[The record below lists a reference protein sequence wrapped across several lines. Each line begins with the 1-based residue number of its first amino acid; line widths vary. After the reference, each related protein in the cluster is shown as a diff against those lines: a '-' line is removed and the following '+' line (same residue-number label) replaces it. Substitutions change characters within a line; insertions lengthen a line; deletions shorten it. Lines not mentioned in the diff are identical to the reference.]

1 VTEQP
6 GRQPRVRAAVRGLFE
21 RLAPVGRW
29 LHRHRAGERALIC
42 VTALAGALVA
52 VTLWGNVRADVGPVR
67 ATLALQAGVHGGTE
81 IDIPPLGRLAVKSH
95 VGPLHLRATV
105 NGVDVDAAERALNGA
120 VTTEQ
125 LEAQVSHDARHAMIV
140 LIAKWVVLAVLGG
153 GLAVLVVFRRPRA
166 TVLGV
171 GVVVL
176 GVVVSSGVAAVSWDS
191 KAFANPRFSGVLTSA
206 PALIG
211 GVEDI
216 PEKFDTYR
224 RELAKIVTNISKLY
238 DATRALPSSIS
249 PHAIPVLWV
258 SDIHDNPEA
267 FTVMQSIVTEFGAK
281 AVVDTGDISD
291 HGTAAENQ
299 IYNPIDA
306 MGIPYVYVRG
316 NHDSF
321 TTQRYLARMKNVR
334 VLDNGR
340 ILDVAGIRWAG
351 IGDPNFTP
359 DKTVNYGHESDVE
372 LIDAGNMLANA
383 IDASPEKVDV
393 ALVHEPTMAVPL
405 QGNVPLI
412 LDGHIHRRE
421 HQSTPKTLTL
431 TQGSSGGA
439 GLRNLEGAQ
448 PLPLEMSVLY
458 FDPVTHALLAVDD
471 ITLSGLGIESVQIQ
485 RHRAAFYKSK
495 NVNDPQLEP
504 SLSPTLSPTPSPT

>member
-1 VTEQP
+1 VTEQL
-6 GRQPRVRAAVRGLFE
+6 GPRARLRTAVNGLFE
-21 RLAPVGRW
+21 RVRPLGAW
-29 LHRHRAGERALIC
+29 LHRHRAGERALVC
-42 VTALAGALVA
+42 LTALAGAVVA
-52 VTLWGNVRADVGPVR
+52 VTLWGNVHAKVGPVR
-67 ATLALQAGVHGGTE
+67 ATLALRVGVHGGTE
-81 IDIPPLGRLAVKSH
+81 IDIPPLGRLTVQSH

-105 NGVDVDAAERALNGA
+105 NGVNVDAAERALNGG

-125 LEAQVSHDARHAMIV
+125 LEAQVTRDARHAMTV
-140 LIAKWVVLAVLGG
+140 LIAKWIVLAILGG

-166 TVLGV
+166 AVLGV
-171 GVVVL
+171 GVVVV
-176 GVVVSSGVAAVSWDS
+176 GMVVSGGVTALSWDS

-238 DATRALPSSIS
+238 DATRSLPSSIS
-249 PHAIPVLWV
+249 PDAIPVLWV

-267 FTVMQSIVTEFGAK
+267 FTVMQSIVAEFGAK
-281 AVVDTGDISD
+281 AVIDTGDISD

-316 NHDSF
+316 NHDSL
-321 TTQRYLARMKNVR
+321 TTQRYLARMKNAR

-340 ILDVAGIRWAG
+340 ILDVAGIRFAG

-359 DKTVNYGHESDVE
+359 DRSVDYGHESDVA
-372 LIDAGNMLANA
+372 LIDAGNKLANA
-383 IDASPEKVDV
+383 IDASPIKVDV

-405 QGNVPLI
+405 QGHVPLI

-421 HQSTPKTLTL
+421 HQATPLTLTL

-448 PLPLEMSVLY
+448 PQSLEMSVLY
-458 FDPVTHALLAVDD
+458 FDPKTHGLLAVDD

-495 NVNDPQLEP
+495 DANDPDVEP
-504 SLSPTLSPTPSPT
+504 SPSSPSPT

>member
-1 VTEQP
+1 VTEQQ
-6 GRQPRVRAAVRGLFE
+6 GRLARARAAVHGLSD
-21 RLAPVGRW
+21 RLRPVGRW

-42 VTALAGALVA
+42 LTALSGALVA
-52 VTLWGNVRADVGPVR
+52 VTLWGNVHADVGPVR
-67 ATLALQAGVHGGTE
+67 ATLALRAGVHGGTE
-81 IDIPPLGRLAVKSH
+81 IDIPPLGRLSVKSH

-125 LEAQVSHDARHAMIV
+125 LEAQVTRDARHAMIV
-140 LIAKWVVLAVLGG
+140 LIVKWVVLAVLGG

-166 TVLGV
+166 MVLGV
-171 GVVVL
+171 GVVVF
-176 GVVVSSGVAAVSWDS
+176 GVVVSGTVAAVSWNS
-191 KAFANPRFSGVLTSA
+191 KAFADPRYSGVLTSA

-249 PHAIPVLWV
+249 PDAIPVLWV

-267 FTVMQSIVTEFGAK
+267 FTVMQSIVAEFGAK

-291 HGTAAENQ
+291 HGTAAENP

-316 NHDSF
+316 NHDSSI
-321 TTQRYLARMKNVR
+321 TQRYLARMKNVR
-334 VLDNGR
+334 MLDNGR

-359 DKTVNYGHESDVE
+359 DRSVDYGHESDVA
-372 LIDAGNMLANA
+372 LIDAGNKLANT
-383 IDASPEKVDV
+383 IDASAEHVDV

-405 QGNVPLI
+405 QGKVPLI
-412 LDGHIHRRE
+412 LDGHIHRRK
-421 HQSTPKTLTL
+421 HQSTLKTLTL

-439 GLRNLEGAQ
+439 GLRNLEGSE

-458 FDPVTHALLAVDD
+458 FDPKTHGLLAVDD
-471 ITLSGLGIESVQIQ
+471 ITVSGLGAESVQIQ
-485 RHRAAFYKSK
+485 RHRAAYYKSK
-495 NVNDPQLEP
+495 DANDPELEP
-504 SLSPTLSPTPSPT
+504 SLSPTPSPT